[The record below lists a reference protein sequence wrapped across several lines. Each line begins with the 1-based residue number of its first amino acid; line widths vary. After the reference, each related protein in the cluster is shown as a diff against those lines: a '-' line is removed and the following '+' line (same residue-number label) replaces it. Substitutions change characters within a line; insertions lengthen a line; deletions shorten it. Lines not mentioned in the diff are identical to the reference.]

1 MLSRTTITTLALAL
15 AGGGL
20 WTLSGTKL
28 SETRGFE
35 YQPNPLGIKRSPYGQ
50 VLAMAIQTPIDAD
63 WHGGLEI
70 HDHAEGGCGGCGSHD
85 HDHHSAPETAEH
97 DHHDHSECEHDGCD
111 HDHHSPAVA
120 EHDHS
125 DDDHS
130 DHDHGCDGC
139 GHDHGADEHAKAGN
153 KEVALLDRL
162 QSAVSQRT
170 NPNAPT
176 EGHKL
181 YLRQE
186 IEKKLRFAYELD
198 PSHYANYNCYHLFV
212 TQSELGTH
220 GLPEED
226 VTNMVESLA
235 DYTIRYCL
243 KEQVDPRPALTA
255 ASAACNVL
263 ERMVTSKVYDPE
275 KGDLKLMRDRLELID
290 LCVQQHFTLLEKFVE
305 DGSFAM
311 LSAQRQQEILTRSK
325 FTMKL
330 REAAEETIIR
340 LETQASTAD
349 AS

>member
-35 YQPNPLGIKRSPYGQ
+35 FQPNPLGIKRSPYGQ

-70 HDHAEGGCGGCGSHD
+70 HDHAEGGCGGCGDHD

-97 DHHDHSECEHDGCD
+97 DHHDHSDCD
-111 HDHHSPAVA
+111 HGDCGHDHHSPEVA

-125 DDDHS
+125 DHEDGS
-130 DHDHGCDGC
+130 GGC
-139 GHDHGADEHAKAGN
+139 GHDHGTDKHADADN
-153 KEVALLDRL
+153 KQVALLDRL

-181 YLRQE
+181 YLRKE

-198 PSHYANYNCYHLFV
+198 PSHYANYNCYHLFI
-212 TQSELGTH
+212 TQRQLGTH
-220 GLPEED
+220 GLPDEQVFE
-226 VTNMVESLA
+226 MVQNLA

-243 KEQVDPRPALTA
+243 TEKNDPRPALTA
-255 ASAACNVL
+255 SSAAYNVL
-263 ERMVTSKVYDPE
+263 ERMLNTTDGEYSFDT
-275 KGDLKLMRDRLELID
+275 MRKQLATMDFCIQRHFELLDSFIN
-290 LCVQQHFTLLEKFVE
+290 
-305 DGSFAM
+305 DGSFAN
-311 LSAQRQQEILTRSK
+311 LSSMRQEEILTRSK
-325 FTMKL
+325 FAVKL
-330 REAAEETIIR
+330 RDSAQEAINRRERDQT
-340 LETQASTAD
+340 STAD